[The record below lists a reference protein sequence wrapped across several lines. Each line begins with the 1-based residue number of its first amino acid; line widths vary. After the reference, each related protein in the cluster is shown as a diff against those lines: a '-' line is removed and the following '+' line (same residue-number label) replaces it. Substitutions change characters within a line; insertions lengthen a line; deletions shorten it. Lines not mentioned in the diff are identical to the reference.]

1 MIFIV
6 YTGTV
11 SFITRTELT
20 LAEWDKR
27 FHKFLRVIGFI
38 SDEEFLD
45 ELRFSYRVD
54 DKTVEEINEIISKKS
69 FVSIRITNK
78 AFEGFRYAENYLDFT
93 AIEGQILY
101 FEDWNFIFRV
111 FNEEYFLWCF
121 LGGIA
126 DVQREIK
133 LSEEDIKRYKEIGL
147 AQIDYLIDNLQK
159 MDSIEYEKAIAENRK
174 LL

>member
-1 MIFIV
+1 M
-6 YTGTV
+6 
-11 SFITRTELT
+11 
-20 LAEWDKR
+20 
-27 FHKFLRVIGFI
+27 
-38 SDEEFLD
+38 
-45 ELRFSYRVD
+45 
-54 DKTVEEINEIISKKS
+54 
-69 FVSIRITNK
+69 
-78 AFEGFRYAENYLDFT
+78 
-93 AIEGQILY
+93 
-101 FEDWNFIFRV
+101 

-159 MDSIEYEKAIAENRK
+159 MDSTEYEKAIAENRK

>member
-1 MIFIV
+1 MIFIIH
-6 YTGTV
+6 TRIG

-27 FHKFLRVIGFI
+27 FHRFQSIIGFV
-38 SDEEFLD
+38 SDKEFLD
-45 ELRFSYRVD
+45 ELQFSYHLD
-54 DKTVEEINEIISKKS
+54 DRTIEDINEIISKKN
-69 FVSIRITNK
+69 FISIRITNK
-78 AFEGFRYAENYLDFT
+78 AFEGFRYAENYLNF
-93 AIEGQILY
+93 INVEGQILY

-133 LSEEDIKRYKEIGL
+133 LSEEDVKRYNEIGL

>member
-6 YTGTV
+6 NTGTV
-11 SFITRTELT
+11 SFITRIEFT

-27 FHKFLRVIGFI
+27 FDKFLRVVGFI

-45 ELRFSYRVD
+45 ELRFSYHLD
-54 DKTVEEINEIISKKS
+54 DKAIEDISEIISKKN
-69 FVSIRITNK
+69 FTSIRIKNNVFK
-78 AFEGFRYAENYLDFT
+78 GFEYAENYLDFT

-101 FEDWNFIFRV
+101 FEDWNFIFRI

-133 LSEEDIKRYKEIGL
+133 LSEEHVKRYKEIGL

-159 MDSIEYEKAIAENRK
+159 KDSIEYEKAIVENRK